1 MAAIKRSKSYC
12 AMFYNDTIDWRFVDE
27 YDQTV
32 ASLMEEIEATGSIS
46 ASNYSLP
53 IEAEDHDHWTR
64 DFHHAGYQR
73 PREYLSSFLRDWE
86 NGRFLMRK

>member
-1 MAAIKRSKSYC
+1 MAIKRN
-12 AMFYNDTIDWRFVDE
+12 AFYNDILDYRFADE
-27 YDQTV
+27 YDEAV
-32 ASLMEEIEATGSIS
+32 ASIKEAIKATGSIS
-46 ASNYSLP
+46 VSNCSLP
-53 IEAEDHDHWTR
+53 IDVEDHSHWTR